1 MEAYANALLV
11 AIPLFMVLMGIEML
25 YGHLKGK
32 QTYTLMDTLS
42 SLSSGMTNVLK
53 DSLGLVVI
61 LVSYPYLKDHLAV
74 QELSSTIWTY
84 IIAFICIDFASYWA
98 HRLNHK
104 VNIFWNQHIIH
115 HSSEEFNLACAL
127 RQSISNVLGFGALF
141 LLPAAVLGVPE
152 KVIQILAPLHLFAQ
166 FWYHTQHIGKLGILE
181 YLIVTPSQHRV
192 HHAINPIY
200 IDKNLAAIFC
210 VWDRLFGTFQEE
222 LEDEPPVYGTLK
234 PVNSWNPLWINF
246 QHLWGLIQD
255 AWRTKSWKAKL
266 LIWFKPTGWRP
277 QDVAKKWPCKS
288 IESVNHQEKYQTNLS
303 KNERRW
309 AIFHW
314 LGTTLLLMVF
324 LAVFADLTP
333 LYRLAYGAL
342 IFISI
347 FGYTAV
353 MDRNSWGISFEWGRT
368 LLGISTLL
376 LLEYFSVFSNQN
388 SGVLRYYSTVYF
400 ALSLLLLFGFIN
412 QPKADEQP
420 A

>member
-61 LVSYPYLKDHLAV
+61 LVSYPYLKDLLAV
-74 QELSSTIWTY
+74 QKLSSTIWTY

-277 QDVAKKWPCKS
+277 QDVAEKWPRKS
-288 IESVNHQEKYQTNLS
+288 IESVHLQEKYQTNLS

-388 SGVLRYYSTVYF
+388 SGVLGYYSTVYF

>member
-388 SGVLRYYSTVYF
+388 SGVLGYYSTVYF

>member
-61 LVSYPYLKDHLAV
+61 LVSYPYLKDLLSV

-277 QDVAKKWPCKS
+277 QDVSEKWPRKS
-288 IESVNHQEKYQTNLS
+288 IESVHLQEKYQTNLS

-324 LAVFADLTP
+324 LAFFADLSP

-412 QPKADEQP
+412 QPKVDEQP

>member
-61 LVSYPYLKDHLAV
+61 LVSYPYLKDLLAV

-141 LLPAAVLGVPE
+141 LLPAAFLGVPE
-152 KVIQILAPLHLFAQ
+152 KVIQILSPLHLFAQ

-266 LIWFKPTGWRP
+266 IIWFKPTGWRP
-277 QDVAKKWPCKS
+277 QDVAKKWPRKS
-288 IESVNHQEKYQTNLS
+288 IESVYHQEKYQTNLS

-333 LYRLAYGAL
+333 LYRLVYGAL

-368 LLGISTLL
+368 LLGISTLP

-388 SGVLRYYSTVYF
+388 SGVLGYYSTVYF